1 MKTKPKNKSAKPQ
14 RPAAK
19 KRASKHAPAPRARKH
34 PSSATTTTVARPKE
48 SGAVASAPAAADA
61 LPIKVSNPDKMFW
74 PDEGY
79 TKLQLVQF
87 YAAIFP
93 KLQPY
98 VEDRILSLER
108 CPDGMRGGCFY
119 QKEAPS
125 SMPPGTPT
133 KKIAHV
139 GKSAKSTN
147 YVVGGAL
154 ATQLALANLGCI
166 AVHVSG
172 SRAAALGKPDWVCFD
187 LDPQSGKFSDA
198 AKAGLYLKEVLD
210 VLKLKSF
217 PKTSGSRGLHVFIPI
232 KPETPVDQVL
242 SFAENLVARLAPQ
255 HPDELT
261 VEHSI
266 AARGQR
272 VYLDAYR
279 NGFSQTV
286 VAPYSVRRR
295 PKAPYS
301 APLAWSEVRPDLDP
315 ASFNIGNFTER
326 MKARDPWQDF
336 FKSRQSLAPAIRALS
351 KI

>member
-1 MKTKPKNKSAKPQ
+1 MKTKQSKSTKSIKSRKSTINSKSANITRAKPE
-14 RPAAK
+14 AK
-19 KRASKHAPAPRARKH
+19 
-34 PSSATTTTVARPKE
+34 T
-48 SGAVASAPAAADA
+48 APAAPLVSSKS
-61 LPIKVSNPDKMFW
+61 LPITVSNPTKIFW

-79 TKLQLVQF
+79 TKLQLIEF
-87 YAAIFP
+87 YADIFP

-98 VEDRILSLER
+98 VRDRILSLER

-133 KKIAHV
+133 KQIAHV

-172 SRAAALGKPDWVCFD
+172 SRASSLRKPDWVCFD
-187 LDPQSGKFSDA
+187 MDPQSGKFRDA
-198 AKAGLYLKEVLD
+198 ARAGLRLKEVLD
-210 VLKLKSF
+210 ALKLESF

-232 KPETPVDQVL
+232 KPATDVDEVL
-242 SFAENLVARLAPQ
+242 SFAESLVTRLAAQFPK
-255 HPDELT
+255 DLT

-266 AARGQR
+266 AARKQR
-272 VYLDAYR
+272 VYLDPYR
-279 NGFSQTV
+279 NGFGQTV

-295 PKAPYS
+295 PKAPFS
-301 APLAWSEVRPDLDP
+301 TLLAWSEVRPELDP
-315 ASFNIGNFTER
+315 SEFNLGNYAKR
-326 MKARDPWQDF
+326 LNAADPWQDF
-336 FKSRQSLAPAIRALS
+336 FNSRQSLTAAINALK

>member
-1 MKTKPKNKSAKPQ
+1 MKKVKKPTRTRKSAS
-14 RPAAK
+14 AK
-19 KRASKHAPAPRARKH
+19 NPAPVKNPTLARQ
-34 PSSATTTTVARPKE
+34 
-48 SGAVASAPAAADA
+48 AAATGT
-61 LPIKVSNPDKMFW
+61 LPIKVSNPDKIYW

-79 TKLQLVQF
+79 TKLQLVEF

-93 KLQPY
+93 KLKPY
-98 VEDRILSLER
+98 VENRMLSLER
-108 CPDGMRGGCFY
+108 CPDGMRGQCFY

-133 KKIAHV
+133 VNILRA
-139 GKSAKSTN
+139 GKSGKSTN

-172 SRAAALGKPDWVCFD
+172 SRANCLRKPDWVCFD

-198 AKAGLYLKEVLD
+198 ARAALRVKKFLD
-210 VLKLKSF
+210 ALKLESF
-217 PKTSGSRGLHVFIPI
+217 PKTSGSRGLHIFIPI
-232 KPETPVDQVL
+232 RPIAVEDVL
-242 SFAENLVARLAPQ
+242 TFAENLVARIAAQ

-272 VYLDAYR
+272 VYLDAFR
-279 NGFSQTV
+279 NGSAQTV

-295 PKAPYS
+295 PKAS
-301 APLAWSEVRPDLDP
+301 FSMPLAWPDVRPALDP
-315 ASFNIGNFTER
+315 AQFNIGNYQ
-326 MKARDPWQDF
+326 KVLAGPDPWQDF
-336 FKSRQSLAPAIRALS
+336 FKRRQSLSAAIAAL
-351 KI
+351 KKL